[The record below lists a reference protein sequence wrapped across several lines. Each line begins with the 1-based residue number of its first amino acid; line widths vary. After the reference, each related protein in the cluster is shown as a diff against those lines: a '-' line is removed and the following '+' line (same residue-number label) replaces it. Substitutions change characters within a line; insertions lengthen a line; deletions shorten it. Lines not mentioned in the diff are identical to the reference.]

1 MPAQSAIPVMGSRFR
16 GNDGL
21 YGDDGVCGDDGLY
34 GNDDWHQTPIDL
46 NSL

>member
-21 YGDDGVCGDDGLY
+21 YGDDGLY

>member
-1 MPAQSAIPVMGSRFR
+1 MGSRFR

-21 YGDDGVCGDDGLY
+21 YGDDGLY

>member
-1 MPAQSAIPVMGSRFR
+1 MGSRFR

-21 YGDDGVCGDDGLY
+21 YANDGLYGDDGLY